1 MVIRIALLLAS
12 MSGTLW
18 AADYPFV
25 GTWKVNPSKS
35 TLIDQMKV
43 VAVGPNK
50 YAFTFEGTD
59 AETIVANGTDQPGLG
74 GTVLSVT
81 AEGPNTWKVVRKR
94 NGQTFIT
101 GTWNLSEDGNTLRD
115 AFRANERDGSIF
127 AVDYVYKRIAG
138 TSGFAGTWE
147 STTGKANSEMQLEIR
162 PYGEDGLTF
171 LSQLQKLTKN
181 VKFDGKDYPNE
192 GPNAAPGSASS
203 ARLVS
208 RHVVQ
213 MTDKVKGKIVDTRKI
228 TLSPDLKTLTMTVYP
243 LGQVNPN
250 LYVFDRE

>member
-1 MVIRIALLLAS
+1 
-12 MSGTLW
+12 LW
-18 AADYPFV
+18 AADYRFV

-59 AETIVANGTDQPGLG
+59 AETIVVDGTDQPGLG
-74 GTVLSVT
+74 GTV
-81 AEGPNTWKVVRKR
+81 
-94 NGQTFIT
+94 
-101 GTWNLSEDGNTLRD
+101 
-115 AFRANERDGSIF
+115 
-127 AVDYVYKRIAG
+127 
-138 TSGFAGTWE
+138 
-147 STTGKANSEMQLEIR
+147 
-162 PYGEDGLTF
+162 LTF

-250 LYVFDRE
+250 VYVFDRE

>member
-1 MVIRIALLLAS
+1 MLRIALLLACL
-12 MSGTLW
+12 SGPLW

-25 GTWKVNPSKS
+25 GTWKINPSKS

-59 AETIVANGTDQPGLG
+59 AETIVVDGTDQPGLE
-74 GTVLSVT
+74 GTTLSVT
-81 AEGPNTWKVVRKR
+81 AAGPNEWKVVRKR
-94 NGQTFIT
+94 NGSIFIT
-101 GTWNLSEDGNTLRD
+101 GTWNLSPDGNTLRD

-147 STTGKANSEMQLEIR
+147 STTGKADSQMQLEIR
-162 PYGEDGLTF
+162 PYGQDGLTF
-171 LSQLQKLTKN
+171 VSQLRKLTKN
-181 VKFDGKDYPNE
+181 VKFDGKDYPDE
-192 GPNAAPGSASS
+192 GPNAAPGSVSS
-203 ARLVS
+203 ARLAS

-213 MTDKVKGKIVDTRKI
+213 MTDKVKGKTVDTRKI
-228 TLSPDLKTLTMTVYP
+228 TLSPDVKTLTMIVYP

-250 LYVFDRE
+250 VFVFDRE